1 MKVYAV
7 ANQKGG
13 VGKSATTLH
22 AGAALAEA
30 GRRVLLI
37 DWDPQGHLTDAIGVP
52 KAGSAPT
59 DPNLPKAVLGKWQ
72 GTLSELIRPISNNL
86 YVIPS
91 CDEMFLLEG
100 EMYPQRA
107 RERLLTRFLDQ
118 LAGTVDDC
126 LIDCPPSLG
135 PLNDA
140 ALVAARDRDHER
152 GPAHGGER
160 PEVTGRIVIPVE
172 AEDSSLTALRLLLR
186 QIATLQD
193 VVGITLTIAG
203 LVVNMYDARRGRI
216 ATTTLEAYRNHR
228 LPVLGVFGQRKEITE
243 AWRAKQTV
251 IQYAPHSRIATGY
264 RQLVRTLDP
273 TLPAMTEASPA

>member
-72 GTLSELIRPISNNL
+72 GNLSELIHPISDNL
-86 YVIPS
+86 YLIPS

-118 LAGTVDDC
+118 LAGVVDDC

-140 ALVAARDRDHER
+140 ALVAARDRDR
-152 GPAHGGER
+152 DHGNGQQQ
-160 PEVTGRIVIPVE
+160 VTGRIVIPVE

-216 ATTTLEAYRNHR
+216 ATTTLQAYREHR

-251 IQYAPHSRIATGY
+251 IQYAPDSRIATGY

-273 TLPAMTEASPA
+273 TLPALPATSPA